1 MGIIKNGRTA
11 WALGV
16 LLVIRAIPSVSQP
29 DSQAPRALLD
39 GAGPNLTSPNEPC
52 PTGVCEPIGNGEGV
66 YFGKLADPRSKDYC
80 LPGLCPEAFING
92 SGGITLLGR
101 SRAGKPGQ
109 GTGEGHMTERYVFV
123 SVNGGDDFA
132 VTRIASQGGALAIT
146 YKKPDGQE
154 STVMGADLAN
164 VAVKLR
170 GNPAES
176 GNSGAWTK
184 LTLELV
190 APAGSYPK
198 YTVTYD
204 QSPGN
209 PNPTKLCA
217 GEPVS
222 FLPGKRIEFR
232 SAHVTSADVVTMSC
246 ESGAIAKCMNA
257 GYTQWGAA
265 GRASPPQIDDAFD
278 ACLQAVRAAYFVA
291 QGDYKSY
298 TVDGTEIYV
307 RDGYG
312 IQAGNVDRLEA
323 LWSSGGA
330 TCITDW
336 RLPELKP
343 RVPPKVTIPG
353 PCHPDWT
360 EKGTLA
366 TGLTTNR

>member
-1 MGIIKNGRTA
+1 MGIVKNGRTA
-11 WALGV
+11 WALGI
-16 LLVIRAIPSVSQP
+16 LLVMSAVPSASRP
-29 DSQAPRALLD
+29 ESQAPRALPD
-39 GAGPNLTSPNEPC
+39 GEGPGLTSPDPC
-52 PTGVCEPIGNGEGV
+52 SSGSCDPLTNGEGV
-66 YFGKLADPRSKDYC
+66 YFGKLSDTRSKDYC
-80 LPGLCPEAFING
+80 LPGLCPEAFIH
-92 SGGITLLGR
+92 GGRAMTLLGR

-109 GTGEGHMTERYVFV
+109 GAGEGHIAERQVFV

-132 VTRIASQGGALAIT
+132 VTRIASPDGALAIT
-146 YKKPDGQE
+146 YTKPDGQE
-154 STVMGADLAN
+154 STVTGADLAH
-164 VAVKLR
+164 VAIKLR
-170 GNPAES
+170 DHSAGS
-176 GNSGAWTK
+176 GDSGASTQ

-198 YTVTYD
+198 YSVTYD

-209 PNPTKLCA
+209 PNPTRLCA

-232 SAHVTSADVVTMSC
+232 SAQVTPADVVTMSC

-265 GRASPPQIDDAFD
+265 GKASPPQIDEAFG

-291 QGDYKSY
+291 QGDDRSY
-298 TVDGTEIYV
+298 TVEGTKIYL

-312 IQAGNVDRLEA
+312 VQAGNVDRPEA

-330 TCITDW
+330 TCITEW
-336 RLPELKP
+336 RHPELEP
-343 RVPPKVTIPG
+343 RVPPDVTIPG

-366 TGLTTNR
+366 TGLTR